1 MSELPFEI
9 PTNQAELVKLFLES
23 RTALALLW
31 AGLSEE
37 EMTRRPG
44 PHPEWSVKDMI
55 AHICWWENFALVR
68 VPMIVAG
75 QAVVMIEE
83 FDAVN
88 QQVEAYGRGLS
99 LEAVLAQFAA
109 NEALIL
115 GMIEHFSFEEWAD
128 ETRPNYEGI
137 TLMRLLGGN
146 TFGHYYD
153 HIPDLMAYREQ
164 L

>member
-9 PTNQAELVKLFLES
+9 PTNKVELAKLFLDS
-23 RTALALLW
+23 RNALALLW

-37 EMTRRPG
+37 DMTRRPG
-44 PHPEWSVKDMI
+44 PHPQWSVKDMI

-68 VPMIVAG
+68 TPIIASG
-75 QAVVMIEE
+75 QAVALIDE

-88 QQVEAYGRGLS
+88 QEVEFFIRDLP
-99 LEAVLAQFAA
+99 LEAVMAEFKA
-109 NEALIL
+109 NETLIL
-115 GMIEHFSFEEWAD
+115 AMIERYSFEAWTASD
-128 ETRPNYEGI
+128 RPNYVGT
-137 TLMRLLGGN
+137 TLLRLLGGN

-153 HIPDLMAYREQ
+153 HIPDLQAYRET